1 MMIGWLHTIF
11 VAKSNVLMF
20 ILLNRA
26 CLADFFAV
34 LFVFLHLKRILV
46 IFDAHGT
53 YRVFDTIDFLRF
65 PLLPHRHRNDIVAYL
80 TTQ

>member
-1 MMIGWLHTIF
+1 MMIGWLHIV

-26 CLADFFAV
+26 RLANFFAV
-34 LFVFLHLKRILV
+34 LFVSLYLKRIVV

-65 PLLPHRHRNDIVAYL
+65 PLLPHRHTNDIVAYL
-80 TTQ
+80 MT